1 LVLAE
6 VAAPPDV
13 FDDIEADVAT
23 QERPQPCARARDG
36 SSCRRW

>member
-1 LVLAE
+1 VLLCVGERERLVLAE

-23 QERPQPCARARDG
+23 
-36 SSCRRW
+36 